1 MGMKMRRRVGLA
13 QLIRFIVLK
22 LTQSDSNPR
31 FDISVILQLIILS
44 VKQRPVDSEM
54 FLVTDFIN
62 LKIKSA
68 QSFRGTRRVAC
79 TCVCS

>member
-54 FLVTDFIN
+54 FLMTDFIN

-68 QSFRGTRRVAC
+68 QSFRGTRRVVC